1 MKLLIATTNPGK
13 ITEIS
18 SLLSDINV
26 ELLTPSDIGLNL
38 DVDETGSSYREN
50 AEIKALAFSQAS
62 NLPVLSD
69 DTGLEVEALGGLP
82 GIRSA
87 RFVNSSHASDHD
99 RRSLLLE
106 KLSAYSRPW
115 KARFICVATL
125 VIPGH
130 PPISMEG
137 ECFGEIIPEERG
149 EQGFGYD
156 SLFLV
161 AGMQE
166 TMAELDLREKNLI
179 SHRAKAVQA
188 LIPYIQI

>member
-1 MKLLIATTNPGK
+1 MRLLIATTNPGK

-18 SLLSDINV
+18 SLLSNIDI
-26 ELLTPSDIGLNL
+26 ELLTPSDIGLKL
-38 DVDETGSSYREN
+38 DVDETGSNYREN

-87 RFVNSSHASDHD
+87 RFANSAHASDHD

-106 KLSAYSRPW
+106 KLSTYPRPW

-130 PPISMEG
+130 LPISKEG
-137 ECFGEIIPEERG
+137 ECAGEIIPEERG

-156 SLFLV
+156 SIFLV
-161 AGMQE
+161 AGTQK
-166 TMAELDLREKNLI
+166 TMAELNLQEKNLI
-179 SHRAKAVQA
+179 SHRAKAVKAVSLYLQK
-188 LIPYIQI
+188 